1 MEPNRMETVHE
12 ILRLDDLLQ
21 DLARQRA
28 ELAGRPGWESVDVAY
43 RAAEEE
49 RDELITSL
57 SPEDDAWLEV
67 ERAGVRHGVSSDCS
81 D

>member
-1 MEPNRMETVHE
+1 METVHE
-12 ILRLDDLLQ
+12 ILRLDELLQ
-21 DLARQRA
+21 DLAQRRA
-28 ELAGRPGWESVDVAY
+28 EFAGRPGWEAVDAAY

-67 ERAGVRHGVSSDCS
+67 ERAGIRHGVSGDYSA
-81 D
+81 